1 MMVKLSRLTSSSGTE
16 SSSHVSDSP
25 MMQASRISPLGICR
39 ACARSSNYHHSWSN
53 FYTIS
58 LLFSR
63 SSLYTLN
70 FHLSWSN
77 FNTSSLLFSCSSLCA
92 LNIPLLISFCFHPG
106 P

>member
-1 MMVKLSRLTSSSGTE
+1 MGKIIEDLSLLLIWFSLYT
-16 SSSHVSDSP
+16 
-25 MMQASRISPLGICR
+25 L
-39 ACARSSNYHHSWSN
+39 NFHHSWSN
-53 FYTIS
+53 FNTFS

-70 FHLSWSN
+70 FHLSRSN
-77 FNTSSLLFSCSSLCA
+77 FYTISLLFSCSSLCA